1 MKKTLLSIFA
11 LSNLVCLAQDV
22 HFSQVYNNPLHVN
35 PANVG
40 GFVGYER
47 IILNYRSQW
56 TSAGSPFNTMGFSFD
71 MPMFQ
76 KDGSKTHLGLGIS
89 VFNDRAGSTKMGTTA
104 PALTLGAIVPVSSH
118 STLTTAIQ
126 AGYTMR
132 SLNLSS
138 ATWASQFDGT
148 DYDPALPSL
157 ESAGSSSAGAF
168 DLGAGIRYSYDRKK
182 ESFQGFAFSK
192 FDIGG
197 GVYHL
202 TQPKFNFLAGNDKLN
217 YKISIQSSARFE
229 IKDSKVS
236 LMPYFVGFLQ
246 GAYKEYNGGV
256 MARFKL
262 SEGTKITGL
271 LTESAL
277 SFGLHYRADD
287 ALVPQ
292 VMFEYGSWGIAV
304 SYDVTTSNFNEIN
317 NLAGGFEVSLRWHD
331 LKGAIFKKRV
341 NATVY

>member
-1 MKKTLLSIFA
+1 MKKILFSVFA
-11 LSNLVCLAQDV
+11 LSNLFCFSQDV

-40 GFVGYER
+40 GFTGYER
-47 IILNYRSQW
+47 IVLNYRSQW
-56 TSAGSPFNTMGFSFD
+56 TSAGSPFNTLGFSYD

-104 PALTLGAIVPVSSH
+104 PALTLGAIVPIASH
-118 STLTTAIQ
+118 STLTAAIQ
-126 AGYTMR
+126 TGYTMR
-132 SLNLSS
+132 SINMSS
-138 ATWASQFDGT
+138 ATWASQFDGK
-148 DYDPALPSL
+148 DYDPTLPSL
-157 ESAGSSSAGAF
+157 ETAASSSAGAF
-168 DLGAGIRYSYDRKK
+168 DMGFGLRYSYDRKK
-182 ESFQGFAFSK
+182 ESFQGFKFSK

-197 GVYHL
+197 AMYHL
-202 TQPKFNFLAGNDKLN
+202 TKPKFNFLAGNDKLN
-217 YKISIQSSARFE
+217 IKYVVQTSARFE
-229 IKDSKVS
+229 IKESNIS
-236 LMPYFVGFLQ
+236 LLPYFVMFLQ
-246 GAYKEYNGGV
+246 APYREYNGGI

-262 SEGTKITGL
+262 SDGTKITGL

-292 VMFEYGSWGIAV
+292 VMFEYGAWGIAV
-304 SYDVTTSNFNEIN
+304 SYDLTTSNYRQIN
-317 NLAGGFEVSLRWHD
+317 NLAGGFEIALKWQD

>member
-1 MKKTLLSIFA
+1 MKKILLSVFA
-11 LSNLVCLAQDV
+11 LSNLLVLAQDV
-22 HFSQVYNNPLHVN
+22 HFSQVYNNPLFVN

-47 IILNYRSQW
+47 IVLNYRSQW
-56 TSAGSPFNTMGFSFD
+56 TSAGSPFNTMGFSYD

-76 KDGSKTHLGLGIS
+76 GDGRRTHLGLGLS
-89 VFNDRAGSTKMGTTA
+89 VFNDRAGASKMGTTA
-104 PALTLGAIVPVSSH
+104 PALTIGAIVPIGEN

-132 SLNLSS
+132 SVNLSS
-138 ATWASQFDGT
+138 LTWASQYDGKE
-148 DYDPALPSL
+148 YDPSLPTL
-157 ESAGSSSAGAF
+157 ENNPSSSSGAF
-168 DLGAGIRYSYDRKK
+168 DMSAGIRYSYDRKK
-182 ESFQGFAFSK
+182 ESFQGFSFSK
-192 FDIGG
+192 FDLGG
-197 GVYHL
+197 AVYHL

-217 YKISIQSSARFE
+217 YRIVAQTSARFE
-229 IKDSKVS
+229 LKEANVAF
-236 LMPYFVGFLQ
+236 LPYFVMFLQ
-246 GAYKEYNGGV
+246 GPYKEINGGV

-262 SEGTKITGL
+262 SDGTKITGL

-292 VMFEYGSWGIAV
+292 VMFEYGSWGVAV
-304 SYDVTTSNFNEIN
+304 SYDLTTSNYRQIN
-317 NLAGGFEVSLRWHD
+317 NMAGGFEVAVKWQD

-341 NATVY
+341 NSKVY

>member
-1 MKKTLLSIFA
+1 MKKLLFILFSI
-11 LSNLVCLAQDV
+11 SNLVCFSQDV

-47 IILNYRSQW
+47 IVLNYRSQW
-56 TSAGSPFNTMGFSFD
+56 TSAGSPFNTMGFSYD

-104 PALTLGAIVPVSSH
+104 PALTVGAIVPISKH

-132 SLNLSS
+132 SVNLGS
-138 ATWASQFDGT
+138 ATWASQFDGKE
-148 DYDPALPSL
+148 YDPAMASG
-157 ESAGSSSAGAF
+157 ENTSNTSAGAF
-168 DLGAGIRYSYDRKK
+168 DLGAGIRYSFDKK
-182 ESFQGFAFSK
+182 AESFQRYTFTK

-202 TQPKFNFLAGNDKLN
+202 TQPKFNFLAGNDKLPM
-217 YKISIQSSARFE
+217 KFVVQTSTRFE
-229 IKDSKVS
+229 IKDSKLS
-236 LMPYFVGFLQ
+236 LLPYFVMFIQ
-246 GAYKEYNGGV
+246 KPYREINGGV
-256 MARFKL
+256 MARYKL
-262 SEGTKITGL
+262 ADGTKITGL

-287 ALVPQ
+287 ALVPM

-304 SYDVTTSNFNEIN
+304 SYDLTVSNYRQIN
-317 NLAGGFEVSLRWHD
+317 NLAGGFEVALKWQD